1 MKKKLKHEAF
11 FRAVNNHFERK
22 AIARNQQLLGR
33 SMSAK
38 NTGQSQLMFVTI
50 ANADLLYM
58 KPHARK
64 PSFPGP
70 VTPSATE

>member
-1 MKKKLKHEAF
+1 M
-11 FRAVNNHFERK
+11 N
-22 AIARNQQLLGR
+22 
-33 SMSAK
+33 AK
-38 NTGQSQLMFVTI
+38 NRGQSELMFVTT

-70 VTPSATE
+70 VAPSATGIAAGVEKTILRLPGKGACHP